1 MKFDY
6 ERETFSGSSRHHIF
20 ESENFRFRF
29 SVCLFNMVEGL
40 KFPWF
45 QNQLFAGESGSDLME
60 IAY

>member
-6 ERETFSGSSRHHIF
+6 ESETFSGCSRHHIF

-45 QNQLFAGESGSDLME
+45 QIQLCA
-60 IAY
+60 IKK

>member
-6 ERETFSGSSRHHIF
+6 ERETFSSRHHIF

-29 SVCLFNMVEGL
+29 SVCLFNTVEGL

-45 QNQLFAGESGSDLME
+45 QNQLFAGESGSDSME
-60 IAY
+60 IAN

>member
-40 KFPWF
+40 EFPWF
-45 QNQLFAGESGSDLME
+45 QNQLCA
-60 IAY
+60 IKK

>member
-6 ERETFSGSSRHHIF
+6 EKETCSGSPRHHIF

-40 KFPWF
+40 EFPWF
-45 QNQLFAGESGSDLME
+45 QNQLCA
-60 IAY
+60 IKK